1 MDDVT
6 LRAET
11 LRLLRCPVTQQPLQ
25 RASASEL
32 EKLGIDFPEGGFL
45 TEDRSLA
52 FRIENGMPILKPNE
66 ETKLGE

>member
-1 MDDVT
+1 MT
-6 LRAET
+6 LRDET
-11 LRLLRCPVTQQPLQ
+11 LRLLRCPVTQQPLK

-32 EKLGIDFPEGGFL
+32 EKLGINFPEGGFL

-66 ETKLGE
+66 ETRLGE